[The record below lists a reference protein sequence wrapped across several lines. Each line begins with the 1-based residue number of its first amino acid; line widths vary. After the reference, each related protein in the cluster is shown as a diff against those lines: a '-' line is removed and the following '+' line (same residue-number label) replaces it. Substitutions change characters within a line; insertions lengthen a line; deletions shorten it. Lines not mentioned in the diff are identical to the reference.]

1 MAAGDVAV
9 EAFQRLLH
17 GQKFP
22 SFRELDEAISR
33 FSEET
38 GYHFKP
44 VNSHKFI
51 AGSPEA
57 ETFVFSSRK
66 YVCVLASTRNASTS
80 RMRMDSGIPS
90 RHLDER
96 TVAID
101 DIPFV
106 DACGVCGGNTMRY
119 QNMLVNPSN
128 LLILGQAASKEQLV
142 EGLRNALARVA
153 RLSDYRH
160 QQTARNMA
168 LLQQVD
174 QLNSDMDAAVDAL
187 RHQQNKFE
195 NERMR
200 AVMDA
205 RKLRAQLAEAVAM
218 LEQSKVSM
226 DGKVAQRHPL
236 SLSASSDLTDVPSL
250 SDEVCSLCSN
260 RPLEILTL
268 RITVDKLET
277 ELTRQKCATEKET
290 ARLRGQLAESIAD
303 ARALRLQLARLSRS
317 SSPPVGGGLLNEGM
331 LPIQQL
337 SSPCSNCLRLQKLV
351 DLLQQKQSEQ
361 QQQPSDP
368 ISTPAGNMNRVSEP
382 FPNPPEKNDDPDN
395 DSSSGVPDIIS
406 GCSKDQITALPL
418 SPLVSRLA
426 VDAVTQTLNH
436 EITSANVRHTPS
448 TSSTLTQGSPPVS
461 EKRLSLAFATPCEF
475 DHGSSTL
482 PGGLFSLLESG
493 EVASSPPS
501 STSTLLGESLPP
513 VLEAVDPQQSPSSS
527 SSTNHCQLDESQVLQ
542 HPIVQFLNDQL
553 KTQQETIARLKN
565 SPALPDRSPATE
577 GGEVDVVRLQ
587 ERLRALEA
595 EVESSADQLKAS
607 NIEFLELRER
617 LTNATVERAHL
628 KATVD
633 GLDDQVTQLEAALY
647 ERSLELR
654 QCRSRLSEYEAT
666 DSLTSPSLKGSF
678 HSPFW
683 TRDNQTSVSPGCSSV
698 AHRRGVSAKTGEATA
713 REVKTNFLARYADGA
728 FIIIGQDIINY
739 YGGQLN
745 LITTNLQFAMEE
757 EVEDKLPFLDV
768 LVCHQPNGKLATDM
782 ARPYRELLLQHPNI
796 TNYQFRS
803 SEVQHD
809 VVHQIRTRFIR
820 SGQATVVS
828 VPVVR
833 EGGVGTHAAAFG
845 RPRAPGCPICIWFQR
860 QHQATGDPVA
870 TNMHFNNDTI
880 TDCYPAPHL
889 QNLTG
894 VLFGKEVLSKIDFVR
909 AFHQILVA
917 PEDIPEITVTTLFDS
932 LEFIHML
939 FSLRNADQTFQ
950 SKNGVIIDAFLACL
964 ILNSLTIMLT
974 RKACALPISTVKDS
988 RDFPPPTPKR
998 QLQRFLDVVTFYRQ
1012 FLSNCADLML
1022 PLINMLSDP
1031 KGPLE
1036 LTDGTLTV
1044 FQRIKALLA
1053 DATLLTNPAL
1063 ESRSSLTVDAPIS

>member
-1 MAAGDVAV
+1 MQNFATASEKHVITDGRSISNPEPLFSLPKHSFATDTLQKPAVLGATRGTVPADV
-9 EAFQRLLH
+9 
-17 GQKFP
+17 KDDSFP
-22 SFRELDEAISR
+22 QFLPARRMRPDPRRRKPDHRPMVDSDRDMYTFNRSSISGLRRPTLDVVAEVSG
-33 FSEET
+33 E
-38 GYHFKP
+38 
-44 VNSHKFI
+44 N
-51 AGSPEA
+51 GSPEDCTKPPP
-57 ETFVFSSRK
+57 ESFQEFSGS
-66 YVCVLASTRNASTS
+66 
-80 RMRMDSGIPS
+80 
-90 RHLDER
+90 
-96 TVAID
+96 
-101 DIPFV
+101 
-106 DACGVCGGNTMRY
+106 RY
-119 QNMLVNPSN
+119 QNMLINPSN

-317 SSPPVGGGLLNEGM
+317 SSPPAGGGLLNEGM

-337 SSPCSNCLRLQKLV
+337 SSPC
-351 DLLQQKQSEQ
+351 
-361 QQQPSDP
+361 
-368 ISTPAGNMNRVSEP
+368 TGNINRVSEP
-382 FPNPPEKNDDPDN
+382 FPNPPDKNDDPDN
-395 DSSSGVPDIIS
+395 ESSSGVPDIIS

-436 EITSANVRHTPS
+436 ELTSANVRHTHS

-527 SSTNHCQLDESQVLQ
+527 SSSTNHCQLDESQVLQ

-553 KTQQETIARLKN
+553 KTQQEIIARLKN
-565 SPALPDRSPATE
+565 SPALPDRSPATD

-666 DSLTSPSLKGSF
+666 DSLTSPSLRGSF
-678 HSPFW
+678 HSPSW
-683 TRDNQTSVSPGCSSV
+683 TRDNQTGASSGCNSVVISLDFPKADALSEGEMESSASSPLDGDSSCGPPSPPRTV
-698 AHRRGVSAKTGEATA
+698 HRV
-713 REVKTNFLARYADGA
+713 
-728 FIIIGQDIINY
+728 
-739 YGGQLN
+739 
-745 LITTNLQFAMEE
+745 
-757 EVEDKLPFLDV
+757 
-768 LVCHQPNGKLATDM
+768 
-782 ARPYRELLLQHPNI
+782 
-796 TNYQFRS
+796 
-803 SEVQHD
+803 
-809 VVHQIRTRFIR
+809 RTF
-820 SGQATVVS
+820 
-828 VPVVR
+828 
-833 EGGVGTHAAAFG
+833 
-845 RPRAPGCPICIWFQR
+845 
-860 QHQATGDPVA
+860 
-870 TNMHFNNDTI
+870 
-880 TDCYPAPHL
+880 PA
-889 QNLTG
+889 
-894 VLFGKEVLSKIDFVR
+894 FVR
-909 AFHQILVA
+909 
-917 PEDIPEITVTTLFDS
+917 
-932 LEFIHML
+932 
-939 FSLRNADQTFQ
+939 
-950 SKNGVIIDAFLACL
+950 
-964 ILNSLTIMLT
+964 
-974 RKACALPISTVKDS
+974 
-988 RDFPPPTPKR
+988 
-998 QLQRFLDVVTFYRQ
+998 LQ
-1012 FLSNCADLML
+1012 
-1022 PLINMLSDP
+1022 
-1031 KGPLE
+1031 
-1036 LTDGTLTV
+1036 
-1044 FQRIKALLA
+1044 
-1053 DATLLTNPAL
+1053 TLLTSAAVAYTKTLQPYSSQAVIYLSEAGRRSAHQISAL
-1063 ESRSSLTVDAPIS
+1063 HQRLGEPCSRIGGTLLLLTERLVGRRPRLSLMLLLLVYVAFLHVFLINCWIQ

>member
-1 MAAGDVAV
+1 MLTMQHFATASEKHVIIDGRSVSSPEPLLSLPKHNFATDTLQKPAALG
-9 EAFQRLLH
+9 
-17 GQKFP
+17 
-22 SFRELDEAISR
+22 AISGLVPADVKEDSFPQLLPAR
-33 FSEET
+33 RMRPDPRRRKPDHRPMVDSDRDMYTFSRSSISSLRRPTLDVVAEVSGE
-38 GYHFKP
+38 
-44 VNSHKFI
+44 N
-51 AGSPEA
+51 GSPEDCTKPPP
-57 ETFVFSSRK
+57 ESFQEFSGS
-66 YVCVLASTRNASTS
+66 
-80 RMRMDSGIPS
+80 
-90 RHLDER
+90 
-96 TVAID
+96 
-101 DIPFV
+101 
-106 DACGVCGGNTMRY
+106 RY
-119 QNMLVNPSN
+119 QNMLINPSD
-128 LLILGQAASKEQLV
+128 LLNLGQAASKEQLV

-317 SSPPVGGGLLNEGM
+317 SSPPAGGGLLNEGM

-337 SSPCSNCLRLQKLV
+337 STPCSNCLRLQKLV

-361 QQQPSDP
+361 QQQQQSSDP
-368 ISTPAGNMNRVSEP
+368 VSTPAGNINRISGP

-406 GCSKDQITALPL
+406 GCSKDQTTALPL

-436 EITSANVRHTPS
+436 ELPSANIGHTLS
-448 TSSTLTQGSPPVS
+448 TNPTLTQGSPPVS
-461 EKRLSLAFATPCEF
+461 EKRFSLAFATPCEF

-493 EVASSPPS
+493 EVESSPPS
-501 STSTLLGESLPP
+501 SASTLLGESLPP
-513 VLEAVDPQQSPSSS
+513 VLETVDPQQSPSSA
-527 SSTNHCQLDESQVLQ
+527 SSTKHCQLDESQVLQ

-565 SPALPDRSPATE
+565 SPALPDRSPAND

-666 DSLTSPSLKGSF
+666 ASLTSPSLKSSF
-678 HSPFW
+678 HSPSSA
-683 TRDNQTSVSPGCSSV
+683 RDNQT
-698 AHRRGVSAKTGEATA
+698 GVSSGCNSVVISLDFPKTDALPGGEMISSASPPPPP
-713 REVKTNFLARYADGA
+713 LDG
-728 FIIIGQDIINY
+728 D
-739 YGGQLN
+739 
-745 LITTNLQFAMEE
+745 
-757 EVEDKLPFLDV
+757 
-768 LVCHQPNGKLATDM
+768 
-782 ARPYRELLLQHPNI
+782 
-796 TNYQFRS
+796 S
-803 SEVQHD
+803 SCGPPSPPRT
-809 VVHQIRTRFIR
+809 VHRVRTF
-820 SGQATVVS
+820 
-828 VPVVR
+828 
-833 EGGVGTHAAAFG
+833 
-845 RPRAPGCPICIWFQR
+845 
-860 QHQATGDPVA
+860 
-870 TNMHFNNDTI
+870 
-880 TDCYPAPHL
+880 PA
-889 QNLTG
+889 
-894 VLFGKEVLSKIDFVR
+894 FVR
-909 AFHQILVA
+909 
-917 PEDIPEITVTTLFDS
+917 
-932 LEFIHML
+932 
-939 FSLRNADQTFQ
+939 
-950 SKNGVIIDAFLACL
+950 
-964 ILNSLTIMLT
+964 
-974 RKACALPISTVKDS
+974 
-988 RDFPPPTPKR
+988 
-998 QLQRFLDVVTFYRQ
+998 LQ
-1012 FLSNCADLML
+1012 
-1022 PLINMLSDP
+1022 
-1031 KGPLE
+1031 
-1036 LTDGTLTV
+1036 
-1044 FQRIKALLA
+1044 
-1053 DATLLTNPAL
+1053 TLLTSAAVAYTKTLQPYSSQAVIYLSEAGRRSAHQISAL
-1063 ESRSSLTVDAPIS
+1063 HHRLGKPCSRIGETLLMLTERLVGRRPRLSLMLLLLVYVAFLHVFLINCWIQ